1 MTTVGI
7 ATGAGRGTGQACAS
21 RLADMVDVLLLVD
34 RDEAAVAAFAKDLSG
49 RGKRARAEPFAG
61 DVADRDDVARL
72 AARAGELGAL
82 RAVAHAD
89 SVAPEEA
96 DWRGMLRTDF
106 VATALLAEELRPLA
120 VAGTAFVYLAS
131 VSALMAHVDPD
142 PAVAAVL
149 DDPLEEDFLG
159 WVREAVGPAIED
171 PAWAYPWAAY
181 GVQRFVRAEAVRLGP
196 VGARACSV
204 SPGAIDTP
212 QTRLGMARDASVREL
227 VESTPLGRIGRCDE
241 VAAVAAFLLS
251 DGASFVTG
259 VDVVVDGGLCAA
271 VGED

>member
-34 RDEAAVAAFAKDLSG
+34 RDEAAVTAFAKDLSG
-49 RGKRARAEPFAG
+49 RGGRAVAEPFTA
-61 DVADRDDVARL
+61 DTADRDDMARL
-72 AARAGELGAL
+72 AARAGELGTL
-82 RAVAHAD
+82 RAVAHAEG
-89 SVAPEEA
+89 VAPEEA
-96 DWRGMLRTDF
+96 DWRGMLQADF
-106 VATALLAEELRPLA
+106 VATALVAEALRPLA
-120 VAGTAFVYLAS
+120 GAGTAFVYLAS
-131 VSALMAHVDPD
+131 VSPLIAHVDPD

-149 DDPLEEDFLG
+149 DDPLQEDFLDR
-159 WVREAVGPAIED
+159 VREAVGPAIED
-171 PAWAYPWAAY
+171 PAWAYPWATY
-181 GVQRFVRAEAVRLGP
+181 GVHRFVRAEAVRLGP
-196 VGARACSV
+196 LGARVCSV

-212 QTRLGMARDASVREL
+212 QTRFEMARHASVREL
-227 VESTPLGRIGRCDE
+227 VESTPLGRVGRCEE

-271 VGED
+271 VGEE

>member
-34 RDEAAVAAFAKDLSG
+34 RDEAAVAAFAKDLSSH
-49 RGKRARAEPFAG
+49 GKRAVAEPFAG
-61 DVADRDDVARL
+61 DTADRDDVARL
-72 AARAGELGAL
+72 AGRVREAGAL
-82 RAVAHAD
+82 RAVAHAEN
-89 SVAPEEA
+89 VAFEED
-96 DWRGMLRTDF
+96 DWRHMLQADF
-106 VATALLAEELRPLA
+106 VSTALLAEALRPLA
-120 VAGTAFVYLAS
+120 GAGTAFVYLAS
-131 VSALMAHVDPD
+131 VSPLIAHVDPD

-149 DDPLEEDFLG
+149 DDPLQDNFLER
-159 WVREAVGPAIED
+159 VREAVGPAVED
-171 PAWAYPWAAY
+171 PAWAYPWATY

-212 QTRLGMARDASVREL
+212 QTRLEMARHASVRQL
-227 VESTPLGRIGRCDE
+227 VESTPLGRAGRCEE

-251 DGASFVTG
+251 DEASFVTG
-259 VDVVVDGGLCAA
+259 VDIVVDGGLCAA
-271 VGED
+271 QEE